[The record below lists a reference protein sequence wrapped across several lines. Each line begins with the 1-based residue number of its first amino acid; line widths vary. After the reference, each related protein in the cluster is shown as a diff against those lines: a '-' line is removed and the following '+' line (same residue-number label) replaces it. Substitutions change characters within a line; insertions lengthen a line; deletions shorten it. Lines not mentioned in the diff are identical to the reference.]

1 MSSWRLA
8 DMGAGASTDNAGEIV
23 VGDVVTFQVEDHPKR
38 VIGIVADV
46 QEDSC
51 SIQVSNTE
59 VLDGIPRGDVQRIA
73 KWDEIEV
80 GDKVKVKEQG
90 SRLYYE
96 AEVTVKNEDGT
107 FKVHFSEV
115 DEDEDNVAKDR
126 LFKLMSGRLEDKEWM
141 MYKESEG

>member
-1 MSSWRLA
+1 
-8 DMGAGASTDNAGEIV
+8 MGAGASTDSTGEIV

-38 VIGIVADV
+38 VVGIVADV

-59 VLDGIPRGDVQRIA
+59 VLHAILRSDVKRIA

-80 GDKVKVKEQG
+80 GDRVKVKEQT

-96 AEVTVKNEDGT
+96 AEVIARNEDGT
-107 FKVHFSEV
+107 YKVHFGEV
-115 DEDEDNVAKDR
+115 DDDEEEDNVAADR
-126 LFKLMSGRLEDKEWM
+126 MLKLMSGRLEDKEWM
-141 MYKESEG
+141 MYKETEQ